1 MTMTFFRPSS
11 PRGRI
16 TISAILV
23 LAAALTG
30 IVVYFMLPDVQPSGD
45 SVKGSVRDASADAV
59 DLEKRIAGFTQSF
72 GERGGYRIPTERE
85 RHAVA
90 GGVALVL
97 DGRMDEARARL
108 AEVDFAVQPIKDSV
122 SGRRFAEV
130 ADAAARS
137 DGANRGWGRVYVD
150 LDAKPA
156 WIVQVPHP
164 VADQNTERL
173 GAQVLRGA
181 PGGVL
186 VLAGAHRN
194 AAEGGAA
201 DVAHRTDSVFHD
213 VIGELMNRR
222 LPGLQLHGF
231 ANSSIPEFDAV
242 VSTGAG
248 DRAVSEAKLLSR
260 ELDER
265 GLDVCRAYTRKCR
278 LSGSSNEQG
287 LLAAEEKLGFLHLE
301 IARRNRIS
309 DGRLGEVAQ
318 AIGVLTQR
326 WAKG

>member
-1 MTMTFFRPSS
+1 MT
-11 PRGRI
+11 
-16 TISAILV
+16 
-23 LAAALTG
+23 
-30 IVVYFMLPDVQPSGD
+30 D
-45 SVKGSVRDASADAV
+45 
-59 DLEKRIAGFTQSF
+59 
-72 GERGGYRIPTERE
+72 
-85 RHAVA
+85 
-90 GGVALVL
+90 GVALVM
-97 DGRMDEARARL
+97 DGHIEEARTKL
-108 AEVDFAVQPIKDSV
+108 AQVDFSLQPIEDSV
-122 SGRRFAEV
+122 SGRRYAEV

-213 VIGELMNRR
+213 VISELMTRR

-231 ANSSIPEFDAV
+231 ANSSFPEFDAV

-248 DRAVSEAKLLSR
+248 DRAVSEAKLLSK
-260 ELDER
+260 ELDRR

-287 LLAAEEKLGFLHLE
+287 MLAAEEKLGFLHLE
-301 IARRNRIS
+301 VSRRNRIS
-309 DGRLGEVAQ
+309 DEQLGQVAE